1 MIVLDASALIELLL
15 GTPRGLQVADLLE
28 DATVS
33 VHVPHLADV
42 EVSHALRRLVTVKAI
57 SDAMAG
63 EAVDELQNL
72 PLVRHGHDATLDRM
86 WALRRNVSAYDA
98 AYLALAEVL
107 GATLVTC
114 DRRLAKGSGSTARV
128 SVIA

>member
-1 MIVLDASALIELLL
+1 MVLDASALIELLL
-15 GTPRGLQVADLLE
+15 GTPRGLQVADLLDDPTE
-28 DATVS
+28 S
-33 VHVPHLADV
+33 VHVPHLVDV
-42 EVSHALRRLVTVKAI
+42 EVSHALRRLVSLKAI
-57 SDAMAG
+57 SDAIAS

-72 PLVRHGHDATLDRM
+72 PLVRHGHDAALDRI

-98 AYLALAEVL
+98 AYLVLAEVL

-114 DRRLAKGSGSTARV
+114 DRRLAKGASSTARV